1 MRPFLFAGGLALV
14 ASIQAAKPE
23 SAVRAVNAL
32 GLDLQRQL
40 REMPGNLCLSPYSIQ
55 SALAMT
61 HAGASGT
68 TREEM
73 TRLLHYAEADM
84 GPAFAALAAAL
95 EATRQAS
102 EKIVEQSRGHGGPSE
117 PLQWS
122 VANRLYGQED
132 YDFRSAFLDQVQ
144 RDFGA
149 PLETVD
155 FIRHAPKAVRQINA
169 WVGERTRGRI
179 RDLIP
184 DNGLTSD
191 TRLVLVNALHFKAAW
206 ADEFATSATSDQSF
220 YLPRGET
227 VAVPTMQCQERL
239 GYVSGKEYEAVTVP
253 FVGKGIHLLLIVPR
267 RRDGLAAVEAELT
280 PEKLADLARAENRE
294 VVLFLPKFRLE
305 PPTLDLA
312 DVLKSLGLKQAFDE
326 PRGSANFDAM
336 APRKPEDYLCISK
349 VFHKTFLAVD
359 ERGAEAAAATAVA
372 MMRATAFMPEPVKPV
387 EVRADHPFLFA
398 LQHAG
403 TGACLF
409 LGRLN
414 DPR

>member
-1 MRPFLFAGGLALV
+1 MRPFLLVGGLAWV
-14 ASIQAAKPE
+14 ASLQAATPE
-23 SAVRAVNAL
+23 SAARAVNAL

-40 REMPGNLCLSPYSIQ
+40 GEVPGNLCLSPYSIQ

-73 TRLLHYAEADM
+73 TRVLHYAEADM
-84 GPAFAALAAAL
+84 GPAFAALTAAL

-102 EKIVEQSRGHGGPSE
+102 EGLVKKSKDHGGPSE

-122 VANRLYGQED
+122 VANRLYGQQG
-132 YDFRSAFLDQVQ
+132 YAFRPAFLEQVK

-149 PLETVD
+149 PLETLD
-155 FIRHAPKAVRQINA
+155 FVRQAPKAIRRING
-169 WVGERTRGRI
+169 WVEERTRERI

-184 DNGLTSD
+184 ANGVTSD
-191 TRLVLVNALHFKAAW
+191 TRLVLVNALHFKAGW
-206 ADEFATSATSDQSF
+206 ADEFEASSTSDQPF
-220 YLPRGET
+220 HLPRGET
-227 VAVPTMQCQERL
+227 VAVPTMQCRERL
-239 GYVSGKEYEAVTVP
+239 GHVSGKGFEAVTVP
-253 FVGKGIHLLLIVPR
+253 FVGSGMHLLLVVPKK
-267 RRDGLAAVEAELT
+267 RDGLAAVEAALT
-280 PEKLADLARAENRE
+280 PETLAELARAERRE

-312 DVLKSLGLKQAFDE
+312 EVLQGLGLKQAFDE

-336 APRKPEDYLCISK
+336 APRKPDDYLCISR

-359 ERGAEAAAATAVA
+359 EHGAEAAAATAVVVL
-372 MMRATAFMPEPVKPV
+372 RALAAMPEPFQPV
-387 EVRADHPFLFA
+387 EVRVDHPFLFA
-398 LQHAG
+398 LQHAE

-409 LGRLN
+409 LGRVN